1 MNAHRLVARQNSGLR
16 MRFVGFGCF
25 ALSVAMLS
33 GCGLAEVERA
43 RMETGDVARQV
54 SALRAPHAG
63 PRLSTVRLIE
73 RRPYVGL
80 TRIEPDP
87 RAGLPA
93 RYRGADAVTLPLA
106 GIGAAAVLA
115 GRIEAATG
123 LAVRFTGPPRR
134 AEDTTGGD
142 TPVNVLGEAGRDGLS
157 PDGGIWTGP
166 LDALLDAWTEPS
178 GYEWRYDADRQAIEI
193 VRRRSA
199 VFHIHALA
207 GTQRY
212 TVSASTQ
219 DSAAGDGGGNLTS
232 QTIST
237 ETDYDPWPEIEGQLK
252 GLLDPGTRLSVAP
265 SSGSVTVSGT
275 PRDIARARAYL
286 GYLNREVLRPVTLS
300 VHVYSVRVER
310 EADYDLGLSFS
321 IARLLG
327 EALRVSVGSN
337 AVARRNGAGAP
348 ETADADRLIR
358 APAMDARFRRICAVF
373 AGGRC
378 LIARGY
384 EADARLRSALLAL
397 RQSGAIPA
405 AVAEE
410 TATLEEIAV
419 AWRAAGAASSP
430 AAGEAAARRIKRLF
444 EDAAAARASDVV
456 FQTGGGAC
464 HVFAIVNDR
473 KLPLAQPLTAEE
485 GREAAGLI
493 PSSWFVSR

>member
-16 MRFVGFGCF
+16 MRFVGFGSF
-25 ALSVAMLS
+25 ALLLAALS

-43 RMETGDVARQV
+43 RMETGDAARQV
-54 SALRAPHAG
+54 SALRSPQAG

-93 RYRGADAVTLPLA
+93 RFRSVDAVTLPLA

-134 AEDTTGGD
+134 ADDTTGGN

-178 GYEWRYDADRQAIEI
+178 GYEWRYDGDRQAVEI

-199 VFHIHALA
+199 VFQIHALA

-219 DSAAGDGGGNLTS
+219 DSVAGGDGGGGNLTS

-252 GLLDPGTRLSVAP
+252 ELLDPGTRLSVAP
-265 SSGSVTVSGT
+265 SSASVTVSGT
-275 PRDIARARAYL
+275 PAISPGRA
-286 GYLNREVLRPVTLS
+286 LS
-300 VHVYSVRVER
+300 WV
-310 EADYDLGLSFS
+310 
-321 IARLLG
+321 I
-327 EALRVSVGSN
+327 
-337 AVARRNGAGAP
+337 
-348 ETADADRLIR
+348 
-358 APAMDARFRRICAVF
+358 
-373 AGGRC
+373 
-378 LIARGY
+378 
-384 EADARLRSALLAL
+384 
-397 RQSGAIPA
+397 
-405 AVAEE
+405 
-410 TATLEEIAV
+410 
-419 AWRAAGAASSP
+419 
-430 AAGEAAARRIKRLF
+430 
-444 EDAAAARASDVV
+444 
-456 FQTGGGAC
+456 
-464 HVFAIVNDR
+464 
-473 KLPLAQPLTAEE
+473 
-485 GREAAGLI
+485 
-493 PSSWFVSR
+493 